1 MKHLATMGIIQE
13 TGPDEYRPTN
23 LSRTLA
29 VPKYADG
36 FPCMC
41 VYRLSR
47 FPNRYEGDKL
57 TSQQWQLRHRR
68 HLQAPEYLS
77 KTGYKN
83 STNPVDGP
91 FQCAFNKSQHWFAWA
106 HDDQPVLMQF
116 NNHMGA
122 YREGRPSWMDPDF
135 YPVQELLV
143 KGARTDE
150 DAVLLVDVGG
160 SLGHDIEEFHR
171 KHPTAPGRLVLQD
184 LPAVIGQIERID
196 PAIEPTAY
204 DFFTESLS
212 KVCRCLHPDH
222 TAHINPLSTRCS
234 TMCSNHSNLMARRSI
249 RLPHRCPCLLPPLH
263 PPRLA
268 GRCVPADPGASHRR
282 HETGLQQAARQR
294 ERDPRH

>member
-1 MKHLATMGIIQE
+1 
-13 TGPDEYRPTN
+13 
-23 LSRTLA
+23 
-29 VPKYADG
+29 
-36 FPCMC
+36 
-41 VYRLSR
+41 
-47 FPNRYEGDKL
+47 
-57 TSQQWQLRHRR
+57 
-68 HLQAPEYLS
+68 
-77 KTGYKN
+77 
-83 STNPVDGP
+83 
-91 FQCAFNKSQHWFAWA
+91 
-106 HDDQPVLMQF
+106 
-116 NNHMGA
+116 
-122 YREGRPSWMDPDF
+122 MDPDF

-171 KHPTAPGRLVLQD
+171 KHPTALGRLVLQD

-249 RLPHRCPCLLPPLH
+249 LKTTSQVPVPTTSTPSSTTGRTMCACRSWRVSPP
-263 PPRLA
+263 P
-268 GRCVPADPGASHRR
+268 
-282 HETGLQQAARQR
+282 
-294 ERDPRH
+294 